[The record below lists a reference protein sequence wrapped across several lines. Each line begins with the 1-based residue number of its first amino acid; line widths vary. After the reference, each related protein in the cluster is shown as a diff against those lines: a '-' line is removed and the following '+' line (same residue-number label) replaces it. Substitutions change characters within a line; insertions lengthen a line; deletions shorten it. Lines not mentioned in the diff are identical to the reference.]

1 MSFIKK
7 IFKRNIPNLSLSELI
22 TWFKENAHE
31 IFVQGDIHIEE
42 NGIEWRFG
50 KENNTIKIKW
60 SEVLKIYEAQEQGSH
75 KLFIED
81 NSGNQIKFYVSNK
94 DKQRDKFHFR
104 LKQLAKLKG
113 AQLQN

>member
-7 IFKRNIPNLSLSELI
+7 IFKRNIPNFSVSELI
-22 TWFKENAHE
+22 NWFKENEHE
-31 IFVQGDIHIEE
+31 IFVQGDILIDEI
-42 NGIEWRFG
+42 GIEWKFG
-50 KENNTIKIKW
+50 KENNTVYIKW
-60 SEVLKIYEAQEQGSH
+60 PEVIKIYESQEKGAH
-75 KLFIED
+75 KLFLEG

-94 DKQRDKFHFR
+94 NKQRDKFHFR